1 VSSWLSRLVL
11 ALSVLLMPL
20 AALSMAYSSQDVAA
34 CAPSQSEPASMS
46 AVEDDGADAP
56 GSAASTLDDNDDDT
70 DMADSAILTGEIPL
84 LLEQP
89 ASAPVRFIRR
99 ADARGPAVHLDVPTP
114 PPRA

>member
-20 AALSMAYSSQDVAA
+20 AALSVAYSSQDVAA

-46 AVEDDGADAP
+46 AVEDGDDDAP
-56 GSAASTLDDNDDDT
+56 GYTASTLDDSDDDM
-70 DMADSAILTGEIPL
+70 DMADAAILTGQLL

-89 ASAPVRFIRR
+89 ASTPVLFIQR
-99 ADARGPAVHLDVPTP
+99 ADTQGPTVHLDVPTP